1 MATYRPSFVDVSG
14 LTAGI
19 SRGLEMAAQQKRQ
32 DDQIA
37 EARVDEFLKTYQPG
51 KLYQMD
57 IPKFTNAYNNYK
69 QSALTYSK
77 INRGGGKAEDLA
89 TSKAMMDN
97 SLAELNKVYSN
108 SSNRANLA
116 AEYAD
121 VAKYAMQKGY
131 SLPSEVSQ
139 YTTALTSADLDQLDL
154 PKIPSAYTFKIEPD
168 DLDMADL
175 NKTFDLMRIKPSK
188 KEVVEPVNQGTYMGK
203 PLIGRKVNTYQ
214 SLPME
219 QVVTALNVY
228 STTGKTGNA
237 LTRDMKA
244 IKGQFDQMKQSDKDQ
259 LLTDIS
265 ARMPSVQS
273 EADITPSVLYAYN
286 MSKENL
292 VDQQLDDA
300 FTKRSMQEIDNT
312 IANKYKAESLRIA
325 AINAATAKSRASQ
338 KKGSTSY
345 ILEPDREITPWIKQN
360 MGGTGTVDLPKN
372 IIEGYYGASR
382 TTYNKGRI
390 VKATLNKA
398 TGEVTVVTDDG
409 QKSNNVNTYTPQ
421 GFIKVITSETPGTA
435 KKSSSDDEEDGADGG
450 MIPGV
455 PDLGS

>member
-1 MATYRPSFVDVSG
+1 MARYTPSFVDVSG

-19 SRGLEMAAQQKRQ
+19 SRGLEMAAQQKKQ

-37 EARVDEFLKTYQPG
+37 EARVDDFLKTYQPG

-57 IPKFTNAYNNYK
+57 IPKFTEAYNKYK
-69 QSALTYSK
+69 QSALTFSK

-131 SLPSEVSQ
+131 SLPNEVSQ
-139 YTTALTSADLDQLDL
+139 YATALTSADLDQLDL

-188 KEVVEPVNQGTYMGK
+188 KEVVEPVDQGTYMGK
-203 PLIGRKVNTYQ
+203 PLVGRKVNTYQ
-214 SLPME
+214 SLPMG
-219 QVVTALNVY
+219 QVVTALDVY
-228 STTGKTGNA
+228 SSTGKTGNA

-259 LLTDIS
+259 LLADIS
-265 ARMPSVQS
+265 TRMPSVQS

-312 IANKYKAESLRIA
+312 ISNQYKDKALQIQAR
-325 AINAATAKSRASQ
+325 NAATAERRASE

-345 ILEPDREITPWIKQN
+345 ILEPDREITPWLKKN
-360 MGGTGTVDLPKN
+360 MGGSGTIDIPKN
-372 IIEGYYGASR
+372 LIEGYYGASR
-382 TTYNKGRI
+382 TTFNKGKI

-398 TGEVTVVTDDG
+398 TGEVTVTTNDG
-409 QKSNNVNTYTPQ
+409 QTQNYVNTYTPG

-435 KKSSSDDEEDGADGG
+435 KKSASDDDED
-450 MIPGV
+450 INTIEV
-455 PDLGS
+455 PSIF